1 MLVRARVAGRRKLKR
16 FLDAPPE
23 QRPALIDTESQRALE
38 LNWVA
43 EQGFTMPNGRN
54 YPWQWLWD
62 SCFHAIAWSALGDPR
77 CRPELARLFSLQLPH
92 GFLPH
97 TGYATAPAGSPAL
110 RHSVGRS
117 GHPQPPIYG

>member
-43 EQGFTMPNGRN
+43 EQGFTMPNRRK

-62 SCFHAIAWSALGDPR
+62 SCFHSIAWNALDDER
-77 CRPELARLFSLQLPH
+77 ALIELTSCFAAQLPN
-92 GFLPH
+92 G
-97 TGYATAPAGSPAL
+97 
-110 RHSVGRS
+110 
-117 GHPQPPIYG
+117 